1 MKKTK
6 YLLITTVLIMLISG
20 VSNINAYNENA
31 NDEND
36 ESTLDLNTG
45 GLKNK
50 KEDYSSLTDINGI
63 NIFTDEANKAI
74 DEKNINEKEKWD
86 EAKNKLFT
94 PNYQTKDD
102 EKNINDNLFK
112 EPVVFNKI
120 FTNQQTKISFVWI
133 IVCLTVVL
141 GICVFIFTRRFYK
154 RKGELENEDNSYTYQ

>member
-36 ESTLDLNTG
+36 ESTLDLNTD

-63 NIFTDEANKAI
+63 NIFTDEAKKAI

-154 RKGELENEDNSYTYQ
+154 RKLTI

>member
-36 ESTLDLNTG
+36 ESTLDLNTD

-154 RKGELENEDNSYTYQ
+154 RKEELENEDNSYTYQ

>member
-6 YLLITTVLIMLISG
+6 YLLITTILIMLISG

-36 ESTLDLNTG
+36 ESTLDLNTD

-74 DEKNINEKEKWD
+74 
-86 EAKNKLFT
+86 
-94 PNYQTKDD
+94 D

>member
-36 ESTLDLNTG
+36 ESTLDLNTD

-63 NIFTDEANKAI
+63 NIFTDEAKKVI
-74 DEKNINEKEKWD
+74 DEKNINEKEKWN

-141 GICVFIFTRRFYK
+141 GICVVVFTRRFYK
-154 RKGELENEDNSYTYQ
+154 RKEELENEDNSYTYQ

>member
-20 VSNINAYNENA
+20 VSHINAYNENA

-36 ESTLDLNTG
+36 ESTLDLNTD

>member
-36 ESTLDLNTG
+36 ESTLDLNTD

-154 RKGELENEDNSYTYQ
+154 RKGELENEDSSYTYQ

>member
-36 ESTLDLNTG
+36 ESTLDLNTD

-94 PNYQTKDD
+94 PCR
-102 EKNINDNLFK
+102 L
-112 EPVVFNKI
+112 
-120 FTNQQTKISFVWI
+120 
-133 IVCLTVVL
+133 
-141 GICVFIFTRRFYK
+141 
-154 RKGELENEDNSYTYQ
+154 

>member
-36 ESTLDLNTG
+36 ESTLDLNTD

-63 NIFTDEANKAI
+63 NIFTDEAKKAI

-133 IVCLTVVL
+133 LSLIH
-141 GICVFIFTRRFYK
+141 I
-154 RKGELENEDNSYTYQ
+154 

>member
-36 ESTLDLNTG
+36 ESTLDLNTD

-154 RKGELENEDNSYTYQ
+154 RKGE

>member
-6 YLLITTVLIMLISG
+6 YLLITTVWVMLISG
-20 VSNINAYNENA
+20 DSNINAYNENA

-36 ESTLDLNTG
+36 ESTLDLNTD

-154 RKGELENEDNSYTYQ
+154 RKGELENEDNSYTYH

>member
-36 ESTLDLNTG
+36 ESTLDLNTD

-154 RKGELENEDNSYTYQ
+154 RKRELENEDNSYTYQ

>member
-36 ESTLDLNTG
+36 ESTLDLNTD

-63 NIFTDEANKAI
+63 NIFTDEAKKVI
-74 DEKNINEKEKWD
+74 DEKNINEKEKWN

-120 FTNQQTKISFVWI
+120 FTKQQTKISFVWI

-141 GICVFIFTRRFYK
+141 GICVVVFTRRFYK
-154 RKGELENEDNSYTYQ
+154 RKEELENEDNSYTYQ

>member
-36 ESTLDLNTG
+36 ESTLDLNTD

-141 GICVFIFTRRFYK
+141 GICVVVFTRRFYK
-154 RKGELENEDNSYTYQ
+154 RKEELENEDNSYTYQ

>member
-20 VSNINAYNENA
+20 VSNINTYNENA

-36 ESTLDLNTG
+36 ESTLDLNTD

>member
-36 ESTLDLNTG
+36 ESTLDLNTD

-63 NIFTDEANKAI
+63 NIFT
-74 DEKNINEKEKWD
+74 D

>member
-1 MKKTK
+1 MKK
-6 YLLITTVLIMLISG
+6 
-20 VSNINAYNENA
+20 
-31 NDEND
+31 
-36 ESTLDLNTG
+36 
-45 GLKNK
+45 KN
-50 KEDYSSLTDINGI
+50 GM
-63 NIFTDEANKAI
+63 
-74 DEKNINEKEKWD
+74 
-86 EAKNKLFT
+86 KNKLFT

>member
-1 MKKTK
+1 MEKKR
-6 YLLITTVLIMLISG
+6 YFLIAITLVVLISG
-20 VSNINAYNENA
+20 VSNINAYNEKV

-36 ESTLDLNTG
+36 ENSLDLNTDD
-45 GLKNK
+45 LKNK

-63 NIFTDEANKAI
+63 NIFTDEAKKTI

-86 EAKNKLFT
+86 ETKNKLFT
-94 PNYQTKDD
+94 PNNQTKKN

-112 EPVVFNKI
+112 EPVVFNKT

-141 GICVFIFTRRFYK
+141 GICVFVFTRRFYK
-154 RKGELENEDNSYTYQ
+154 RKGELENEDNSYTY

>member
-36 ESTLDLNTG
+36 ESTLDLNTD

-154 RKGELENEDNSYTYQ
+154 RKGEL

>member
-1 MKKTK
+1 MKKECDRLK
-6 YLLITTVLIMLISG
+6 KAEDDMQKASGKDMEKLENSISKLLEEKQSDSIKITEKE
-20 VSNINAYNENA
+20 VS
-31 NDEND
+31 
-36 ESTLDLNTG
+36 
-45 GLKNK
+45 LK
-50 KEDYSSLTDINGI
+50 GI
-63 NIFTDEANKAI
+63 GKLSFDSWDEAKKAI